1 VVEGV
6 IGCGSGGVK
15 VALVVPESEPPDVA
29 DFKDTARDIDEE
41 EYGEAIE
48 GVLLTEETTVAP
60 GGSQFASSTL

>member
-1 VVEGV
+1 MVEGV
-6 IGCGSGGVK
+6 IGCDSGGVK
-15 VALVVPESEPPDVA
+15 VALVVPESGPPDVA